1 MSISIE
7 GDVVWITVAG
17 NRTYNKKTEKFSFPI
32 NGQVV
37 SLHRD
42 KIPYSIDTPEDQFGV
57 RTSYLRLPRETY
69 NKLMGIKEDPD
80 VTDAGG
86 PS

>member
-1 MSISIE
+1 MSVSIE
-7 GDVVWITVAG
+7 GDVVWVTVAG
-17 NRTYNKKTEKFSFPI
+17 NRTYNSKTEKFSFPI

-42 KIPYSIDTPEDQFGV
+42 KIPYSIQTAPDGFGV
-57 RTSYLRLPRETY
+57 STQYLRLPRETY
-69 NKLMGIKEDPD
+69 NKLMGIEDED
-80 VTDAGG
+80 VTDVGE